1 MLYIYAKFNGI
12 EVGGDKEVSFADGE
26 AVSGWAKEAV
36 EALSKAGIM
45 SGRDKGNFDP
55 KANATRAE
63 AATMLVN
70 FVDSYMTKQAEETV
84 TEEA

>member
-1 MLYIYAKFNGI
+1 
-12 EVGGDKEVSFADGE
+12 
-26 AVSGWAKEAV
+26 
-36 EALSKAGIM
+36 M
-45 SGRDKGNFDP
+45 SGRDNGKFDP

-70 FVDSYMTKQAEETV
+70 FVDSYMAKQAEETV